1 MVDCFSHH
9 NFVIIDESCKNVE
22 VLMAFV
28 EHNTAEVD
36 YSSLVIGHLIAMVCC
51 SDCRYLERTI
61 FGYETMKKDILI
73 GFVLQC

>member
-9 NFVIIDESCKNVE
+9 NFGIIDESCKNAE

-28 EHNTAEVD
+28 EHNTGEVD
-36 YSSLVIGHLIAMVCC
+36 YSSLVIGHLFVMVCC
-51 SDCRYLERTI
+51 SDCRYLGRTI
-61 FGYETMKKDILI
+61 FGYETMKKDILS